1 MAKLFL
7 IPLIFMILF
16 PIAAQRNVPSVQ
28 LIDFSYKS
36 NKKDLFS
43 YNDYLRSLERRVS
56 RLIRTPK
63 QQIPLKIVA
72 VGDFPQGFRESDIP
86 NTYLLTDNRERL
98 YYDYALNMKLIE
110 TVLLARCGL
119 RPDQLRQ
126 PYPRWVITAIYNKIH
141 PEQAHVVPLPKR
153 PGLYAFAAAGEF
165 PQVENALL
173 NPIVFTEDG
182 AAAYF
187 LFEELCALILDISE
201 TVDLSGA
208 DYWQMAMLCRNGS
221 PPNEVL
227 VNTLQKRFAAQIAD
241 PRLNNSQ
248 KMQLYLENTGRE
260 RLVNPLQPL
269 NAAQTA
275 RLVNG
280 LRTFKYQ
287 IPDGDKML
295 DCEEKLER
303 LPYVL
308 ERAANRE
315 ALVKELTSRLND
327 LAGKSFYLVSEELRG
342 MSRIVVEANIGTV
355 ASPRT
360 LSDRM
365 RRHFEDLDAALER
378 QRRIEVRL
386 QELEA
391 RHLSPADYYKNEL
404 NEIRSFKPAF
414 PEAERLLD
422 KYEKELREF
431 H

>member
-1 MAKLFL
+1 MTKLFL
-7 IPLIFMILF
+7 IPLIFMVLF
-16 PIAAQRNVPSVQ
+16 TAAAQLNLPSVQ

-43 YNDYLRSLERRVS
+43 YNDYIRNVERRVS
-56 RLIRTPK
+56 RLIRMPK
-63 QQIPLKIVA
+63 QQLPLKIIA
-72 VGDFPQGFRESDIP
+72 VGDFPEGFKESDTP

-126 PYPRWVITAIYNKIH
+126 PYPRWVITAIYSKLH

-153 PGLYAFAAAGEF
+153 PGLHAFAAAGEF
-165 PQVENALL
+165 PQFENALL

-187 LFEELCALILDISE
+187 LFEELCTLVL
-201 TVDLSGA
+201 DLSEGLDLTGG
-208 DYWQMAMLCRNGS
+208 DYIQMAALSRNGS
-221 PPNEVL
+221 PPEEVL
-227 VNTLQKRFAAQIAD
+227 GNTLRKRFAAQVAD
-241 PRLNNSQ
+241 PRLNDSQ
-248 KMQLYLENTGRE
+248 KMQLYLEDAGRE
-260 RLVNPLQPL
+260 RLINQLQPL
-269 NAAQTA
+269 NAGQTA
-275 RLVNG
+275 LLIDS

-287 IPDGDKML
+287 IPDGDKLL

-308 ERAANRE
+308 ERAVNRE
-315 ALVKELTSRLND
+315 ALVKELASNCNRVAN
-327 LAGKSFYLVSEELRG
+327 KSFYLVSEELRG
-342 MSRIVVEANIGTV
+342 IARIILEANIGTV

-365 RRHFEDLDAALER
+365 RRHFGNLEAALER
-378 QRRIEVRL
+378 QRRIEERL
-386 QELEA
+386 RELEA
-391 RHLSPADYYKNEL
+391 RHLTPADYYKNEL
-404 NEIRSFKPAF
+404 NEIRSFKPVF
-414 PEAERLLD
+414 PEAERVLD